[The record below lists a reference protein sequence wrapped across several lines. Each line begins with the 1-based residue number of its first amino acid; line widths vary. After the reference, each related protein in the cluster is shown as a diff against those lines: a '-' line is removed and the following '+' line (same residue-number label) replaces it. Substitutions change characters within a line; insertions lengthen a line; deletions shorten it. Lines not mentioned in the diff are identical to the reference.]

1 MSNIPSLVFH
11 LVTIPLFPF
20 HPSLCINIGRKERG
34 EDGQR
39 MDLDIYKY
47 FRYLYNTFHFYISIE
62 HIFILTLGVRNTC
75 ILHIEFGIRIQNDL
89 TTYHQILFHL

>member
-1 MSNIPSLVFH
+1 
-11 LVTIPLFPF
+11 
-20 HPSLCINIGRKERG
+20 
-34 EDGQR
+34 

-62 HIFILTLGVRNTC
+62 HIFILTLGVRNITIIC
-75 ILHIEFGIRIQNDL
+75 ILHIGFGTRIQNDL

>member
-1 MSNIPSLVFH
+1 
-11 LVTIPLFPF
+11 
-20 HPSLCINIGRKERG
+20 
-34 EDGQR
+34 

-62 HIFILTLGVRNTC
+62 HIFILTLGVIRDMTIIC
-75 ILHIEFGIRIQNDL
+75 ILHIDFGIRIQNDL

>member
-1 MSNIPSLVFH
+1 
-11 LVTIPLFPF
+11 
-20 HPSLCINIGRKERG
+20 
-34 EDGQR
+34 

-47 FRYLYNTFHFYISIE
+47 FRYLYNTFHFYK
-62 HIFILTLGVRNTC
+62 HRTKFILTLWVRNIC